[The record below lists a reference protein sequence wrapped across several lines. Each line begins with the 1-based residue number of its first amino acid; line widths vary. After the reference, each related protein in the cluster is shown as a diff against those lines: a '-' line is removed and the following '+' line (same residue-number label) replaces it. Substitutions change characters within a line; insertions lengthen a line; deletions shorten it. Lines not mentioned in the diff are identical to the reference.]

1 MNLKKI
7 AKNEQEMETK
17 IMIAKEEQAN
27 KNCKKEKQ

>member
-1 MNLKKI
+1 MNLKNI

-27 KNCKKEKQ
+27 KNSKKE